1 MQKQS
6 AETLQALRDD
16 PERGMLCIDW
26 NNDDL
31 PISLRGDEGEDNYQ
45 RFEAVLVPC
54 NYVHTKWGWDKD
66 SIHPECEPSLE
77 KQIEYIG
84 PSHWLFYVN

>member
-1 MQKQS
+1 
-6 AETLQALRDD
+6 
-16 PERGMLCIDW
+16 MLCIDW

-31 PISLRGDEGEDNYQ
+31 PVTIRGDEGEDNYQ
-45 RFEAVLVPC
+45 RLEAVLVPC
-54 NYVHTKWGWDKD
+54 NYVHTKWGWDQD

-84 PSHWLFYVN
+84 PSHWIFYVN